1 MTEPILRS
9 ARWVAAGYMRQALRP
24 GDYAVDAT
32 MGNGH
37 DTERLARLVGPDGH
51 VIAFDIQ
58 PQALEQTRQRLANA
72 GLLDR
77 VTLALDSHANMAA
90 YLDRPPRLVA
100 FNLGFLPG
108 GDKRVT
114 TMLDSTLA
122 AVRAAMDLLAPGG
135 LLLCCCYPGHAEGQ
149 RELDA
154 LRGLFAAVPPQAF
167 NILEHRFVN
176 AGPGAPVCFAAE
188 KQGAE
193 MEDEERHPAGK
204 VEENQ

>member
-1 MTEPILRS
+1 MPEPILRS
-9 ARWVAAGYMRQALRP
+9 ARWVAAGYMAQALRP
-24 GDYAVDAT
+24 GDLAVDAT

-37 DTERLARLVGPDGH
+37 DTQRLAELVGPAGR

-58 PQALEQTRQRLANA
+58 EQAVESTRARLEAA

-77 VTLALDSHANMAA
+77 VTLVRESHANMAA
-90 YLDRPPRLVA
+90 HVDRPPRLIA

-108 GDKRVT
+108 GDKQVT
-114 TMLDSTLA
+114 TLLDSTLT
-122 AVRAAMDLLAPGG
+122 AVHAAMALLAPGG
-135 LLLCCCYPGHAEGQ
+135 MLLVCCYPGHAEGQ

-154 LRGLFAAVPPQAF
+154 LRDLFSAVPPQAF

-188 KQGAE
+188 KQ
-193 MEDEERHPAGK
+193 
-204 VEENQ
+204 

>member
-1 MTEPILRS
+1 MSEPILRS
-9 ARWVAAGYMRQALRP
+9 ARWLAAGYMAQVLRP
-24 GDYAVDAT
+24 GDLAVDAT

-37 DTERLARLVGPDGH
+37 DTERLAELVGPEGR

-58 PQALEQTRQRLANA
+58 VQAVESTRARLAAA

-77 VTLALDSHANMAA
+77 VTLVHDSHANMAA
-90 YLDRPPRLVA
+90 YIDSAPRLIA

-108 GDKRVT
+108 GDKQVT
-114 TMLDSTLA
+114 TLLDSTLT
-122 AVRAAMDLLAPGG
+122 AVRTAMALLQPGG
-135 LLLCCCYPGHAEGQ
+135 MLLTCCYPGHAEGQ

-154 LRGLFAAVPPQAF
+154 LRQAFAGVPPQAF

-188 KQGAE
+188 KQ
-193 MEDEERHPAGK
+193 
-204 VEENQ
+204 

>member
-1 MTEPILRS
+1 MTDPVLRS
-9 ARWVAAGYMRQALRP
+9 ARWVAAGYMEKVLRP
-24 GDYAVDAT
+24 GDLAVDAT

-37 DTERLARLVGPDGH
+37 DTERLAQLVGPEGR

-58 PQALEQTRQRLANA
+58 EQAVESTRQRLEAA

-77 VTLALDSHANMAA
+77 ATLIRDSHANMAA
-90 YLDRPPRLVA
+90 HLDRAPRLIA

-108 GDKRVT
+108 GDKQLT
-114 TMLDSTLA
+114 TLLDSTLT
-122 AVRAAMDLLAPGG
+122 AVRAAMELLAPGG
-135 LLLCCCYPGHAEGQ
+135 MLLVCCYPGHAEGQ

-154 LRGLFAAVPPQAF
+154 LRDLFAAVPPQAF

-188 KQGAE
+188 KQ
-193 MEDEERHPAGK
+193 
-204 VEENQ
+204 

>member
-1 MTEPILRS
+1 MREPILRS
-9 ARWVAAGYMRQALRP
+9 ARWVAAQYMARVLRP
-24 GDYAVDAT
+24 GDLAVDAT

-37 DTERLARLVGPDGH
+37 DTERLAQLVGPDGH

-58 PQALEQTRQRLANA
+58 EQAVENTRQHLEAA
-72 GLLDR
+72 GLMDR
-77 VTLALDSHANMAA
+77 VTLVRYSHANMAA
-90 YLDRPPRLVA
+90 HVDRPPRLVA

-108 GDKRVT
+108 GDKQVT
-114 TMLDSTLA
+114 TLLDSTLT

-135 LLLCCCYPGHAEGQ
+135 MLLVCCYPGHEEGQ

-154 LRGLFAAVPPQAF
+154 LRELFSAVPPQAF

-188 KQGAE
+188 KQ
-193 MEDEERHPAGK
+193 
-204 VEENQ
+204 